1 MKLRAQSFSALFP
14 LAILTLLAGL
24 TFWLQR
30 AVELG
35 DLRKNGN
42 IRHDPD
48 YYAEKFSVQRFG
60 PDGKLLSTMSAQ
72 KMLHYP
78 DDDTTDA
85 TEPRVVHFGGD
96 RVVRISAKQALVAPD
111 AREIGLVGDVHVRRE
126 GLGKDPATE
135 LVTTTLT
142 ILPDDETA
150 RTIAPVT
157 ITQGQSIMRG
167 TGLEADNKTAIYKL
181 LSRVTGTI
189 VKHP

>member
-14 LAILTLLAGL
+14 VAILTLLAGL

-35 DLRKNGN
+35 DPHKSGN
-42 IRHDPD
+42 IRHDAD
-48 YYAEKFSVQRFG
+48 YYAEKFSVSRFG

-78 DDDTTDA
+78 DDDTLDV
-85 TEPRVVHFGGD
+85 TEPRVVHFGAQ
-96 RVVRISAKQALVAPD
+96 REVRITAKQALVAPD
-111 AREIGLVGDVHVRRE
+111 AREIKLFGDVYVRRD
-126 GLGKDPATE
+126 GLGNDPATE
-135 LVTTTLT
+135 LATSALT
-142 ILPDDETA
+142 ILPDDEAA
-150 RTIAPVT
+150 RTAAPVA
-157 ITQGQSIMRG
+157 ITQGKSIMRG